1 MSTWI
6 IVGHRAG
13 ARIVEHSRSG
23 LKLVSETEHAAG
35 RLKDA
40 DMGSDKPGRISSS
53 VGPGR
58 NAYSPHESAHDHAA
72 QTFAN
77 ELAQTLRAARNE
89 HRVERLV
96 LVAEPRFLG
105 MLRGALDGP
114 TAALIHDEVHKDLAN
129 VPLHDLQGHLR
140 EVSFL

>member
-40 DMGSDKPGRISSS
+40 EMKSDRPGRTTSSTGTARS
-53 VGPGR
+53 
-58 NAYSPHESAHDHAA
+58 AYSPNETAHDHAA
-72 QTFAN
+72 QTFAS
-77 ELAQTLRAARNE
+77 ELAQTLKAARND
-89 HRVERLV
+89 HRVDRLV

-114 TAALIHDEVHKDLAN
+114 TAALVHDEVHKDLAN
-129 VPLHDLQGHLR
+129 VPLHDLQDHLR
-140 EVSFL
+140 DVSFL